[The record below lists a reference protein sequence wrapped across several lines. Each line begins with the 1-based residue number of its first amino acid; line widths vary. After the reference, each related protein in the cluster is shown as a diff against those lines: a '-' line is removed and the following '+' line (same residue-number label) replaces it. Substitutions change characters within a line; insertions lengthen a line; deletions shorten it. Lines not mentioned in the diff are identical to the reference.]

1 MSGVTFLDGGDRAI
15 AQAISRLAYCNPFL
29 PERIECER
37 AALGPAFVAGGTLWH
52 ATGEPDPMPNVAAL
66 GKLSEALA
74 GRLAARL
81 TEGVRPSAED
91 LQLYEDV
98 VVYLLFSRYEEEL
111 YRLLDD
117 RRVATAP
124 VGFYRKFRQDVERF
138 LQIPR
143 ATLLADRDVPH
154 LLASYFQIRR
164 AFHHIFRNIIGNSAS
179 IVRLR
184 AAVWQSIFTRDMR
197 RYRRS
202 LYQRLG
208 DIATLIC
215 GPSGTGKELV
225 AHAIGLA
232 RYIPFDPERQAF
244 AEDAAGA
251 FYTLNPSAL
260 SPTLI
265 ESELFGHRRG
275 AFTGAVQD
283 RAGWLEV
290 CPPLGA
296 VFLDEIG
303 ELDAAVQ
310 VKLLRVLQTRSFQ
323 RLGDTRDRRFS
334 GKIIAATN
342 RDLPREMEAGRFRE
356 DFYYR
361 LCSDLIVTP
370 PLAEQLRD
378 APAERGALVRFIA
391 RRVAGDAEAESLA
404 QETEGWIDAHLGAG
418 YRWPGNVRELEQC
431 VRNVMIRGEYRPP
444 RAGNPSARR
453 RIADEVMAGA
463 LSAEDVLRRYCT
475 LVYAD
480 TGSYQETGRRLG
492 LDRRTVRE
500 KIDARLLEDLRRNG

>member
-1 MSGVTFLDGGDRAI
+1 MSGVALLAGADRAL
-15 AQAISRLAYCNPFL
+15 AQAIARLAYCNPFL

-37 AALGPAFVAGGTLWH
+37 AALGAEFVSGGTLWD
-52 ATGEPDPMPNVAAL
+52 AFGSPGPRPNLEAL
-66 GKLSEALA
+66 GRRTEALVDRLA
-74 GRLAARL
+74 GRLS
-81 TEGVRPSAED
+81 EGVRPSPED
-91 LQLYEDV
+91 LQLYEDA
-98 VVYLLFSRYEEEL
+98 VVYLLFTRYEEEL
-111 YRLLDD
+111 YALLADH
-117 RRVATAP
+117 RAATAP
-124 VGFYRKFRQDVERF
+124 VAFYRKFRADAERL

-143 ATLLADRDVPH
+143 ATLMADRDVPH
-154 LLASYFQIRR
+154 LFAGFFQVRR
-164 AFHHIFRNIIGNSAS
+164 AFHYIFRNIIGNSPPV
-179 IVRLR
+179 VRLR

-197 RYRRS
+197 RYRRA
-202 LYQRLG
+202 LYQRMG
-208 DIATLIC
+208 DVATLIC

-225 AHAIGLA
+225 ARAIGLA
-232 RYIPFDPERQAF
+232 RYIPFDAERQAF
-244 AEDAAGA
+244 AEDYAGA

-283 RAGWLEV
+283 RTGWLEV

-303 ELDAAVQ
+303 ELDPAIQ
-310 VKLLRVLQTRSFQ
+310 VKLLRVLQTRTFQ
-323 RLGDTRDRRFS
+323 RLGDTRDRRFE
-334 GKIIAATN
+334 GKLIAATN
-342 RDLPREMEAGRFRE
+342 RDLPTEMETGRFRQ

-370 PLAEQLRD
+370 TLAEQLRA
-378 APAERGALVRFIA
+378 APGVRHALVAFIA

-404 QETEGWIDAHLGAG
+404 EETGRWIDAHLGAG
-418 YRWPGNVRELEQC
+418 YAWPGNVRELEQC

-444 RAGNPSARR
+444 RTGSPSARR
-453 RIADEVMAGA
+453 RVADEVMGGS

-500 KIDARLLEDLRRNG
+500 KIDPALLAELRDGA

>member
-1 MSGVTFLDGGDRAI
+1 MSGVTFLAGADRAL

-37 AALGPAFVAGGTLWH
+37 AALGVDFVAGGTLWH
-52 ATGEPDPMPNVAAL
+52 ATGETTPTPNLEAL
-66 GKLSEALA
+66 NKRTEALA
-74 GRLAARL
+74 ARLAARL
-81 TEGVRPSAED
+81 VDGVKPGAED

-98 VVYLLFSRYEEEL
+98 VVYLLFSRYEEDL
-111 YRLLDD
+111 YALLMDL
-117 RRVATAP
+117 RAATAP
-124 VGFYRKFRQDVERF
+124 VGFYRKFRQDVERL

-143 ATLLADRDVPH
+143 ATVLADRDVPH
-154 LLASYFQIRR
+154 LFAGFFQVRR
-164 AFHHIFRNIIGNSAS
+164 AFHYVFRYIIGNAPSV
-179 IVRLR
+179 VRLR

-202 LYQRLG
+202 LYQRMG
-208 DIATLIC
+208 DVATLIC

-225 AHAIGLA
+225 ARAIGLA
-232 RYIPFDPERQAF
+232 RYIPFDLERQAF
-244 AEDAAGA
+244 AQDYAGA

-283 RAGWLEV
+283 REGWLEA
-290 CPPLGA
+290 CPPLGT

-303 ELDAAVQ
+303 ELDATIQ
-310 VKLLRVLQTRSFQ
+310 VKLLRVLQTRTFQ

-370 PLAEQLRD
+370 SLADQLRD
-378 APAERGALVRFIA
+378 APDERRALVAFIA
-391 RRVAGDAEAESLA
+391 RRVAGDSEAESLA
-404 QETEGWIDAHLGAG
+404 DETVRWIDAHLGDA

-444 RAGNPSARR
+444 RAGSPSARR
-453 RIADEVMAGA
+453 RILAYSASRVMPRLRAAA
-463 LSAEDVLRRYCT
+463 LLVGFCCRRWRMSAISTRRRMRSSGSSS
-475 LVYAD
+475 A
-480 TGSYQETGRRLG
+480 TGSASRMRR
-492 LDRRTVRE
+492 
-500 KIDARLLEDLRRNG
+500 AR